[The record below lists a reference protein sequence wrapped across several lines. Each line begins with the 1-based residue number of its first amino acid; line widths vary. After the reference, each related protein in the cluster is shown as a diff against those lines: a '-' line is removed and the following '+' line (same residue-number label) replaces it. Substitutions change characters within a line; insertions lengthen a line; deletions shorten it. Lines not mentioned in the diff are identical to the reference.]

1 MRQAWRVARLRRLL
15 VALAIMLVAVLP
27 HATLAASMSHPAAA
41 PAAQA
46 AGAHH
51 AGQTSPCHED
61 SRPDYPAQ
69 PAMPSCCIVGCGL
82 LAAAQAPD
90 GLATAVAW
98 RSGPLALTEAG
109 EDTPIEPA
117 ERPPRRRPA
126 RI

>member
-41 PAAQA
+41 QA

-51 AGQTSPCHED
+51 VGQTSPCHED
-61 SRPDYPAQ
+61 SRPDHPAQ
-69 PAMPSCCIVGCGL
+69 PAMPTCCIVGCGL

-90 GLATAVAW
+90 GLATAVGW
-98 RSGPLALTEAG
+98 RAGPLALTQSG